1 MGELS
6 TVFSRSYKL
15 ILDILF
21 PITCIS
27 CGKEDEWIC
36 QDCLSNIFIKN
47 EHVCGICEKVITP
60 DGKTCLACKK
70 KSALGALIT
79 AVSYKNP
86 TVAQA
91 VHFYKYRFIPDLH
104 IQLGNLMIKAIQKT
118 DLPLPDIIIPIP
130 LHPRRLRWRG
140 FNQSALLAKHI
151 SLKLL
156 PGTEILMD
164 EKILIRKKYTF
175 PQMKIS
181 SYQQRKENIKG
192 AFSITNPEK
201 IKSKTIL
208 LIDDIATTGSTIFE
222 CTRILKDSGAKEIY
236 AAVIA
241 RQEIKKL

>member
-164 EKILIRKKYTF
+164 EKY
-175 PQMKIS
+175 
-181 SYQQRKENIKG
+181 
-192 AFSITNPEK
+192 
-201 IKSKTIL
+201 
-208 LIDDIATTGSTIFE
+208 
-222 CTRILKDSGAKEIY
+222 
-236 AAVIA
+236 
-241 RQEIKKL
+241 